1 MKKHYR
7 RRSHGVS
14 LLHAHIVTCAKY
26 RRRVLTA
33 RVFEHLRASMRRTA
47 RALGVDLIAL
57 EAEGDH
63 LHLMIEYPPS
73 LSLSLS
79 LSLGEIIRRLKGA
92 SARAGARRALSG
104 GSQAPLGRPLLVAL
118 VFRREL
124 WRGPARDRQGLCR
137 QPDQHGT
144 SRAPRSQR
152 PGTPCEWEIRMD
164 A

>member
-73 LSLSLS
+73 LSLSLA
-79 LSLGEIIRRLKGA
+79 RRNHPAAERRVGA
-92 SARAGARRALSG
+92 GGARRALSG
-104 GSQAPLGRPLLVAL
+104 GSQTPLGRSLLVAL

-124 WRGPARDRQGLCR
+124 WRGAARGRQGLCR

-144 SRAPRSQR
+144 YRAPRRQR
-152 PGTPCEWEIRMD
+152 PDTPCEGEIRPD